1 LKNFD
6 RIWLENIDLEVLNF
20 LDNLK
25 KSNKYNYKP
34 SLKGVTEQG
43 NNIKLG
49 FSCYA
54 LKILYILDNN
64 STEDLTTKHWTE
76 YLNSFQKKF
85 KNFPQNS
92 YIDEEFLKYSNQFN
106 VNRLFK
112 DLIKKT
118 IHVTGLKNYQTSQE
132 KLVDFIKAESK
143 QAISTIYQVNGVN
156 GLPYLDFPK
165 NEESIKKYLN
175 SLNWS
180 YPWNAGA
187 QYSSLCLFSSTQIDN
202 DLKKEEIKK
211 DLNKYSDD
219 LVNYE
224 TGLYHK
230 GTQTNRYELIN
241 GAMKVLSGFSWINKE
256 IHYPEKLIDFCL
268 DTEFKNEGCDLVDI
282 VYVLYRCHE
291 ESNYRTKDI
300 VNYFNKLLPAIKLH
314 YYSELGGFSY
324 FIRKS
329 QTHYYGVK
337 ITNGEDTPDIH
348 GTLLLTWAISMI
360 LKIIEFDSL
369 KLKILKP

>member
-6 RIWLENIDLEVLNF
+6 KSWLKNIDLEVLSF

-25 KSNKYNYKP
+25 KSNQYEYRP
-34 SLKGVTEQG
+34 SLRGTTEQG
-43 NNIKLG
+43 HNIKLG

-54 LKILYILDNN
+54 LKILYILDNK
-64 STEDLTTKHWTE
+64 TIEDGVFEPWTK
-76 YLNSFQKKF
+76 YLNSFQKKY
-85 KNFPQNS
+85 KDFPQNS
-92 YIDEEFLKYSNQFN
+92 YIDEEFLKYSRQNNINKF
-106 VNRLFK
+106 LK
-112 DLIKKT
+112 DFIKKT
-118 IHVTGLKNYQTSQE
+118 LHATGLRNYQTSQE

-143 QAISTIYQVNGVN
+143 QAISTIYQVKGVN
-156 GLPYLDFPK
+156 GLPYLDFPSD
-165 NEESIKKYLN
+165 EDSIKKYLN
-175 SLNWS
+175 NLNWS

-187 QYSSLCLFSSTQIDN
+187 QYSSICLFSSTQIDN
-202 DLKKEEIKK
+202 NIKKEKIKK
-211 DLNKYSDD
+211 DLNQYSDD

-224 TGLYHK
+224 SGLYHK
-230 GTQTNRYELIN
+230 GKQTNRHELIN

-291 ESNYRTKDI
+291 ESNYRRKDI
-300 VNYFNKLLPAIKLH
+300 VDYFNKLLPAIKLH

-324 FIRKS
+324 FLRKS

-337 ITNGEDTPDIH
+337 ITKGEDTPDIH

-360 LKIIEFDSL
+360 LEIIEFDGL
-369 KLKILKP
+369 QLKILKP